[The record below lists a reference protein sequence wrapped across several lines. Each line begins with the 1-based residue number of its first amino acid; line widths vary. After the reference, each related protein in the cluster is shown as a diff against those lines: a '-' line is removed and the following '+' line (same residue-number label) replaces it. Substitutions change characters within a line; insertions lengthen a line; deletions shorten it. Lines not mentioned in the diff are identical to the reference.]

1 MTYVLFPQKIIH
13 KYVVVNLRKTLR
25 IQKSIYILVL
35 FLTFL
40 NCKSNKVNNNNVLKS
55 ESVISKINSLAGY
68 DLRTYL
74 EYLKRNEIKLSDY
87 NETLKTKLQKSEFPY
102 DIYVLTE
109 IIVSKKENKSFI
121 ETELNYKILKWDTG
135 NWGNK
140 FWNLIEK
147 EKLNIKQPNFYEFEN
162 GIKRYNFEKFLN
174 AKMRDNELGPNP
186 LLFLNDK
193 LTSYEDGNLN
203 SILKEYEIIQIDYI
217 PKKESV
223 GLFGKRGIDRK
234 ISVITK

>member
-1 MTYVLFPQKIIH
+1 M
-13 KYVVVNLRKTLR
+13 VNLRKTLR

-35 FLTFL
+35 FLSL
-40 NCKSNKVNNNNVLKS
+40 SNCKGNKINNNTELKS
-55 ESVISKINSLAGY
+55 ELIISKINSLAGY
-68 DLRTYL
+68 DLGTYL

-102 DIYVLTE
+102 DIYVLSE

-121 ETELNYKILKWDTG
+121 EKELNSKILKWDTG

-147 EKLNIKQPNFYEFEN
+147 EKLNIKEPSFYEFEN
-162 GIKRYNFEKFLN
+162 GIKKYSFEKFLN
-174 AKMRDNELGPNP
+174 VKIRNNELGQNP
-186 LLFLNDK
+186 LLFLNDE
-193 LTSYEDGNLN
+193 LTSYEDGNLS

-217 PKKESV
+217 SKKKSV
-223 GLFGKRGIDRK
+223 GLFGKRGIDGK

>member
-1 MTYVLFPQKIIH
+1 MKI
-13 KYVVVNLRKTLR
+13 L
-25 IQKSIYILVL
+25 KSIYILVFFL
-35 FLTFL
+35 FLL
-40 NCKSNKVNNNNVLKS
+40 NCKSNKITDNNELKS
-55 ESVISKINSLAGY
+55 ELIISRINSLAGY
-68 DLRTYL
+68 NLGTYL

-121 ETELNYKILKWDTG
+121 EKELNSKILKWDTG

-140 FWNLIEK
+140 FWNLIK
-147 EKLNIKQPNFYEFEN
+147 TEKLNIEQPNFYEFEN
-162 GIKRYNFEKFLN
+162 GIKKYNFEKFLN
-174 AKMRDNELGPNP
+174 SKIQTNELGQNP

-193 LTSYEDGNLN
+193 YTSYKVGNLN

-217 PKKESV
+217 SIKEAI
-223 GLFGKRGIDRK
+223 GLFGKRGIDGK